1 MPTTNGNRDR
11 FFPAIEKKY
20 GLPMSYWFE
29 QMKQLEGE
37 KYPVQIAFLRENHGF
52 SQAHANAVVLYCR
65 GNTSSHRF
73 GTLDD
78 YLADADE
85 TKQKTVRAIFDAIQ
99 ARFKKAEVVIAWNQ
113 PMVKIDGQ
121 YVFGVTVLKNH
132 WLMAPWSKEVLA
144 EFEPRLTEYKVNK
157 KTIEIP
163 VDWKVDKKLLVDMV
177 AARVAEFS

>member
-85 TKQKTVRAIFDAIQ
+85 TKQKTVRAIFAAIQ

-121 YVFGVTVLKNH
+121 YVFGVTV
-132 WLMAPWSKEVLA
+132 
-144 EFEPRLTEYKVNK
+144 
-157 KTIEIP
+157 
-163 VDWKVDKKLLVDMV
+163 
-177 AARVAEFS
+177 